1 MGHRPFFR
9 AEDGG
14 AAAGG
19 IVDACIDLAM
29 FYKCDPLIYMRL
41 DPDLVGELYRRTMDR
56 LAQIRPPE
64 ED

>member
-1 MGHRPFFR
+1 
-9 AEDGG
+9 
-14 AAAGG
+14 
-19 IVDACIDLAM
+19 M